1 MNLNLLRRFPFHR
14 VGLDDIQKGRNTFIF
29 HKSVKILSVL
39 KNYRENDDNNKNNNN
54 NKKKLTDPSIDAL
67 LQKFNNKI
75 FTSVFPEKSPSSD
88 VWHNFWKRS

>member
-1 MNLNLLRRFPFHR
+1 M
-14 VGLDDIQKGRNTFIF
+14 IIIKTTTTT
-29 HKSVKILSVL
+29 
-39 KNYRENDDNNKNNNN
+39 
-54 NKKKLTDPSIDAL
+54 KKKLTDPSIDAL